1 MGSSPQPSGFALGLW
16 WASQVVGDTTMTS
29 ILVSI
34 PITPNQRCI
43 IKWLGY
49 QQAAIHYHKHICNIV
64 ANRSQVM
71 STSLPEASIFL
82 MAKQSHPI
90 WLSNYIPH
98 GNTMNIEIPVSGTEG
113 PLRWRHNDHASVSNH
128 QPHGCLLNRLFRRK
142 SKKTSKLRV
151 TGLCAGNSPGTGEFP
166 HKWPVTRKMFPFDDV
181 IMLIESMNKMASCHS
196 MHTALMDTIVIRNCF
211 VRLMLFITIS
221 SIPF

>member
-49 QQAAIHYHKHICNIV
+49 QQTAIHYHKHICNIV

-113 PLRWRHNDHASVSNH
+113 
-128 QPHGCLLNRLFRRK
+128 
-142 SKKTSKLRV
+142 
-151 TGLCAGNSPGTGEFP
+151 
-166 HKWPVTRKMFPFDDV
+166 
-181 IMLIESMNKMASCHS
+181 LIESMNKMASCHS

-211 VRLMLFITIS
+211 VDSCYLLQYHPYHSNCFVVWYNSYRVCGKMNFQINYRVTA
-221 SIPF
+221 